1 MSSASALARRYAK
14 ALLEVAASSG
24 GREVLALRDE
34 LAGFV
39 PLVDDHAE
47 LRQALAHP
55 GLAAAQKRRLVSAV
69 AERAGASPLVKRLV
83 DLLAGRARLGLLKDV
98 AEAYAELAN
107 RSQGVV
113 TARVASAVPLSA
125 PQRQALE
132 QALQGD
138 AKQVE
143 LRAEVDPALLG
154 GLVVRAFGQT
164 YDGSVRTRLSA
175 LRRRLARG

>member
-1 MSSASALARRYAK
+1 
-14 ALLEVAASSG
+14 
-24 GREVLALRDE
+24 
-34 LAGFV
+34 
-39 PLVDDHAE
+39 
-47 LRQALAHP
+47 
-55 GLAAAQKRRLVSAV
+55 
-69 AERAGASPLVKRLV
+69 
-83 DLLAGRARLGLLKDV
+83 
-98 AEAYAELAN
+98 
-107 RSQGVV
+107 VV
-113 TARVASAVPLSA
+113 TARVASAVPLSV